1 MWKRH
6 LEVQNKPIQLCFPQQ
21 TDCRCHFECLSLND
35 ICLQDWPRKL
45 SCLLKQI
52 GFLLSLSPLIFTQS
66 EHSLGATFSP
76 ILESIG
82 TGYKSSNK
90 WNNKSLLSES
100 VQYSISSVLHESWR
114 RTESEKEI
122 CGTIIITDN
131 GTVFALKSQ
140 LIISDT
146 FSIWILCIVVLLV
159 TGTFFL
165 GWSTSL
171 ELRFFHMKEEE
182 AAPQV
187 SISGCD
193 FQGLIAQKSH

>member
-1 MWKRH
+1 
-6 LEVQNKPIQLCFPQQ
+6 L
-21 TDCRCHFECLSLND
+21 
-35 ICLQDWPRKL
+35 
-45 SCLLKQI
+45 
-52 GFLLSLSPLIFTQS
+52 
-66 EHSLGATFSP
+66 SP
-76 ILESIG
+76 ILESI
-82 TGYKSSNK
+82 GYKSSNK
-90 WNNKSLLSES
+90 WNDKPLLSEP
-100 VQYSISSVLHESWR
+100 VQYSISNGLHESWK

-159 TGTFFL
+159 TGTSFL
-165 GWSTSL
+165 GWSASL

-193 FQGLIAQKSH
+193 FQTLLRNLIDLAVRCATLSRKSLVNNIVNYSFCFCFLL